1 MPDNNVDPR
10 LLISSFLICRH
21 PCATPTTR
29 EKEMDRVCTLVC
41 RRQKCQVC
49 QQQDCFHKF
58 AAYVRGKKEGK
69 GEEEREKRGRQ
80 NGERGERREERR
92 KEKEGQSL
100 I

>member
-41 RRQKCQVC
+41 EDKNVKYVNSRTA
-49 QQQDCFHKF
+49 FTNSLHMF
-58 AAYVRGKKEGK
+58 AERKRGGRGGREGK
-69 GEEEREKRGRQ
+69 EREDRTEKEEREEKREG
-80 NGERGERREERR
+80 RR
-92 KEKEGQSL
+92 KRDNL
-100 I
+100 

>member
-41 RRQKCQVC
+41 EDKNVKYVNSRTA
-49 QQQDCFHKF
+49 FTNSLHMF
-58 AAYVRGKKEGK
+58 AERKRGRERKRGKREGDRTEK
-69 GEEEREKRGRQ
+69 EEREGKREG
-80 NGERGERREERR
+80 RR
-92 KEKEGQSL
+92 KRDNL
-100 I
+100 